1 MGTVPGMTS
10 PPPDAEARAPGRM
23 VATYRVQLHPGFGF
37 DDAAG
42 IAGYLSDLGVSHLYA
57 SPYLQAAPGS
67 SHGYDVVDPT
77 KLNREL
83 GGREGHTRMGAALEA
98 ARLGQVLD
106 VVPNHMAIAGRDN
119 AWWWDV
125 LENGPSSVYAA
136 YFDVDW
142 DPPESKLRNTVLLP
156 ILGDHYGRVI
166 EAGELR
172 LAREGGGFV
181 VHYHE
186 HAAPIA
192 PRSLDTLLD
201 AATHRLPQPDADDHP
216 ENENEDERSPL
227 PARAQLESIA
237 TAFGRLPHS
246 WLTDRASVR
255 ERHRDKEILRA
266 RLAELCDTDPE
277 VAKAIDADVDAV
289 NADPDALDTLLER
302 QNFRLAWWR
311 TAGQELD
318 YRRFFDISTL
328 VGLRVEDDQV
338 FADSHRLILEFLRDG
353 VLDGIRID
361 HIDGLRDPAT
371 YLARLADAAPRAW
384 VVVEKILEAGETLP
398 ASWPVAGTTGYDW
411 LNLTGGLAVDPAGEQ
426 PMLDS
431 YAEFI
436 GEPVDFDEIV
446 YQSKRQVMTDALAA
460 DVSRLAAQLVG
471 ICERHRRYR
480 DYTRRDLADAV
491 TELLASFP
499 VYRTYAAIGSPVDE
513 ADRVHIASAVAGA
526 RARRPDLDGEL
537 LDFLQDLLLLRDQGE
552 QEQEFAL
559 HFQQVSGPVM
569 AKGLEDSAF
578 YRFLPLVSHNEVG
591 GDPSRFGVR
600 PEEFH
605 AVAATAHRTRPLA
618 MLATETHDTKRSE
631 DVRARISLLS
641 EIPAEWAAAVGRW
654 STINDRHRRGDLP
667 DRNTEWLLYQTLIGA
682 WPIDTERIVAYMVK
696 ATREAKVHTSWVDPV
711 ADYEDAVRAF
721 VTAIVE
727 DSAFVADVEA
737 WAGRLRSPGWVN
749 SLAQKLITLTG
760 PGVPDLYQG
769 SELWDLSLVDP
780 DNRRPVDFDLRRRL
794 LAEVADAAA
803 DPAEVWAQE
812 DGTGKAKLLVVT
824 RALGLR
830 QVHAEWF
837 GAGDD
842 GRYEPLF
849 AEGEAAGHVVAF
861 ARAGRAIT
869 IVPRLV
875 LGLEQRG
882 GWGDTAITL
891 PPGTW
896 RNEFDPAL
904 TTTEGVV
911 VLADLLAGFP
921 VALLSLA
928 PEP

>member
-10 PPPDAEARAPGRM
+10 SPPDAEARAPGRM

-37 DDAAG
+37 DAAAG
-42 IAGYLSDLGVSHLYA
+42 IAGYLSELGVSHLYA

-67 SHGYDVVDPT
+67 THGYDVVDPT

-83 GGREGHTRMGAALEA
+83 GGRDGHTRMGAALEA
-98 ARLGQVLD
+98 AKLGQVLD
-106 VVPNHMAIAGRDN
+106 VVPNHMAITGRDN

-166 EAGELR
+166 EAGEIR

-181 VHYHE
+181 VHYRDD
-186 HAAPIA
+186 AVPIA
-192 PRSLDTLLD
+192 PRSLDTLLES
-201 AATHRLPQPDADDHP
+201 AARRLPQPDI
-216 ENENEDERSPL
+216 DEHDGEPSPQ

-246 WLTDRASVR
+246 WATDRESVR

-266 RLAELCDTDPE
+266 RLAELCEGDPE
-277 VAKAIDADVDAV
+277 VAMAIDAEVDAV
-289 NADPDALDTLLER
+289 NAHPDALDTLLER

-338 FADSHRLILEFLRDG
+338 FADSHRLVLEFLRDG

-371 YLARLADAAPRAW
+371 YLARLAGAAPRAW
-384 VVVEKILEAGETLP
+384 IVVEKILQVGETLP
-398 ASWPVAGTTGYDW
+398 GAWPVAGTTGYDW
-411 LNLTGGLAVDPAGEQ
+411 LNLSGGLAVDPDGERS
-426 PMLDS
+426 MLHH

-446 YQSKRQVMTDALAA
+446 YQSKRQVMADSLAA
-460 DVSRLAAQLVG
+460 DVSRLAALLVG

-491 TELLASFP
+491 TELLAAFP
-499 VYRTYAAIGSPVDE
+499 VYRTYAAIGAPRAE
-513 ADRVHIASAVAGA
+513 ADGEHVAKAVAA
-526 RARRPDLDGEL
+526 ATARRPDLDGEL
-537 LDFLQDLLLLRDQGE
+537 LDFLHDLLMLRHEGD

-569 AKGLEDSAF
+569 AKGLEDCAF
-578 YRFLPLVSHNEVG
+578 YRYLPLVSLNEVG
-591 GDPSRFGVR
+591 GSPSRFGIT
-600 PEEFH
+600 PDEFH
-605 AVAATAHRTRPLA
+605 GAAGAGHETHPLA

-641 EIPAEWAAAVGRW
+641 EIPDEWAAAVDRW
-654 STINDRHRRGDLP
+654 SAMNDRHRTGPWP
-667 DRNTEWLLYQTLIGA
+667 DRNTEWLLYQTLVGA
-682 WPIDTERIVAYMVK
+682 WPIDTERIVAYMEK

-721 VTAIVE
+721 AIAVLA
-727 DSAFVADVEA
+727 DKAFVAGIQA
-737 WAGRLRSPGWVN
+737 WAERLTRPGWVN

-794 LAEVADAAA
+794 LAEVAAA
-803 DPAEVWAQE
+803 DADPHAIWARE

-824 RALGLR
+824 RTLR
-830 QVHAEWF
+830 FRQAHVELF
-837 GAGDD
+837 GP
-842 GRYEPLF
+842 GRPGQYEPLF
-849 AEGEAAGHVVAF
+849 ADGEAAGHVVAF
-861 ARAGRAIT
+861 VRGGQAIT
-869 IVPRLV
+869 IVPTLV
-875 LGLEQRG
+875 LGLEPQK
-882 GWGDTAITL
+882 GWGDTTIEL

-896 RNEFDPAL
+896 YNEFDPPRAARQGRVAL
-904 TTTEGVV
+904 DE
-911 VLADLLAGFP
+911 LLARFP
-921 VALLSLA
+921 VALLSA
-928 PEP
+928 EG